1 MNDYF
6 NEDFLTD
13 QEVKKSKKKILI
25 GTLVSLCILI
35 SLIIFALYE
44 LISTTSK
51 MFPQL
56 YIYYQNPFPLIIN
69 IKLRPI

>member
-25 GTLVSLCILI
+25 GTL
-35 SLIIFALYE
+35 AL
-44 LISTTSK
+44 LK
-51 MFPQL
+51 HD
-56 YIYYQNPFPLIIN
+56 
-69 IKLRPI
+69 